1 MVRCVYD
8 LSMRKKISA
17 VGFLIFSLILIP
29 PAVSVDGI
37 GYVDSNEPAMYSLDK
52 CATPTSMNC
61 IESVG
66 LVSENGDYSD
76 GALSKYD
83 SINKFVDSNGNTH
96 YNGRSIWI
104 ANGKE
109 IGIFATLD
117 SLNSVLWKNSDT
129 DIQYGSA
136 LRVSVNVE
144 DPLNTKVRISVRTSW
159 IRPQSIQLKM
169 MDSEFKDEIIP
180 GGHRWTV
187 EGKGLPHSSFN
198 YPRVAGASKEAA
210 DYDGVL
216 FDFFVHHA
224 GVDAKH
230 GFWPPVCADQGY
242 TVQTNNTNETGE
254 PTWDFKEQT
263 LQFGIFAPHL
273 TAAGKINNGY
283 FKFWTTDKF
292 LNCKFP
298 GNALTKAANL
308 SVQILDEDGTPIVAT
323 TQISHAN
330 GEIKVLAA
338 GFHFS
343 SPKIVIRA
351 ANTKPLTLIKC
362 QKSKVI
368 KVVTGRAPV
377 CPKGYQKVK

>member
-1 MVRCVYD
+1 
-8 LSMRKKISA
+8 MRKNIFITA
-17 VGFLIFSLILIP
+17 LFSLSVILIP
-29 PAVSVDGI
+29 PAISVDGI
-37 GYVDSNEPAMYSLDK
+37 GYVDSPEPAMYSLEK
-52 CATPTSMNC
+52 CPTPTAMNC

-66 LVSENGDYSD
+66 LVSED
-76 GALSKYD
+76 GTYTEATLTTYD

-96 YNGRSIWI
+96 YNGVSVWS
-104 ANGKE
+104 AQGKA
-109 IGIFATLD
+109 IRLFATLD
-117 SLNSVLWKNSDT
+117 SVNSVLWKNSDS
-129 DIQYGSA
+129 DIQYGAA
-136 LRVSVNVE
+136 LRVTVNVD
-144 DPLNTKVRISVRTSW
+144 DPLNTKVRIKVRTSW

-169 MDSEFKDEIIP
+169 NESEFNDEVIP

-187 EGKGLPHSSFN
+187 EGKGLAHSSFN
-198 YPRVAGASKEAA
+198 YPRVAGSSQEIA
-210 DYDGVL
+210 DYDGIL

-230 GFWPPVCADQGY
+230 SFWPPVCADQGY

-254 PTWDFKEQT
+254 PTWDVKEQT

-273 TAAGKINNGY
+273 TADGKINKGY

-292 LNCKFP
+292 INCKFP
-298 GNALTKAANL
+298 GNTLSKSANL
-308 SVQILDEDGTPIVAT
+308 SVQILDENGSPIVAT

-330 GEIKVLAA
+330 GQIKVLAA

-362 QKSKVI
+362 QKGKVI
-368 KVVTGRAPV
+368 KVVTGRSPV